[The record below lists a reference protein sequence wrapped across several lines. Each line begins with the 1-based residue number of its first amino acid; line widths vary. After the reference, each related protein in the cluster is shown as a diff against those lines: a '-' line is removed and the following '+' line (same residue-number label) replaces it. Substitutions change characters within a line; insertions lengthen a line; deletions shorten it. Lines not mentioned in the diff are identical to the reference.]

1 MIRITRE
8 DGMLRIHRSENGEVV
23 FMLSGQMDEEAIAE
37 VETLINSEAKGSRIV
52 LDLKDLT
59 LANED
64 AIRFFVR
71 CEANSIT
78 LKNCPAY
85 VREWIN
91 AQRRES

>member
-1 MIRITRE
+1 
-8 DGMLRIHRSENGEVV
+8 MLRIQRSTNGEVV
-23 FMLSGQMDEEAIAE
+23 FTLSGQLDEEAVVE
-37 VETLINSEAKGSRIV
+37 METLINSEKKGYRLI

-59 LANED
+59 LANE
-64 AIRFFVR
+64 AAVRFLVR
-71 CEANSIT
+71 CEANGIT

>member
-1 MIRITRE
+1 
-8 DGMLRIHRSENGEVV
+8 MLRIHRSENGEVV
-23 FMLSGQMDEEAIAE
+23 FKLSGQMDDEGIAE
-37 VETLINSEAKGSRIV
+37 LQTLISSESNGHPTV

-59 LANED
+59 LVNEN
-64 AIRFFVR
+64 AITFLVR

-91 AQRRES
+91 AQPRES